1 MDNLNR
7 RNKMIK
13 ELEFYSDGYKLKGN
27 LYLPEG
33 YNEGAPLPL
42 ILLCH
47 GFAGV
52 KELLLPNYALKFAE
66 KGYAAFTF
74 DYRGFGDSEGP
85 VGQIIPEEQVRD
97 IRNAITFISSQ
108 TEIDCDK
115 IGLWGTSLGGANA
128 LMTSAVDDRVKALSV
143 QITFGDGERN
153 NTFNLSKE
161 DKEKRK
167 ISLNKSLL
175 AAATKNKVMKL
186 PLKKILSDPQSK
198 KFFEE
203 YSPLFPEALKTKIPF
218 VTTKYIDEWK
228 PENFLHK
235 IDIPVL
241 VVGATNDIV
250 NRPEESK
257 EIFNKLST
265 EKKKLLMVD
274 STHYDI
280 YIDEDLDKVSC
291 EQLKWYE
298 ENL

>member
-1 MDNLNR
+1 
-7 RNKMIK
+7 MIK

-33 YNEGAPLPL
+33 YSEEKPLPL

-52 KELLLPNYALKFAE
+52 KELLLPNYALKFIE

-97 IRNAITFISSQ
+97 IRNAITFVGSQ
-108 TEIDCDK
+108 PEIDCDR

-128 LMTSAVDDRVKALSV
+128 LITSAVDDRVKALSV

-153 NTFNLSKE
+153 NTSDLSE
-161 DKEKRK
+161 EEKEKRK
-167 ISLNKSLL
+167 IALNKSLL
-175 AAATKNKVMKL
+175 AAAVKNKVMKL
-186 PLKKILSDPQSK
+186 PLKKILSDTQSK

-203 YSPLFPEALKTKIPF
+203 YNPLFPEALKTKIPF

-228 PENFLHK
+228 PENYLHR
-235 IDIPVL
+235 IEIPVL
-241 VVGATNDIV
+241 VVGATNDMV
-250 NRPEESK
+250 NNPEESEK
-257 EIFNKLST
+257 IFNKLST

-280 YIDEDLDKVSC
+280 YIGKDLDTVSC

>member
-1 MDNLNR
+1 
-7 RNKMIK
+7 MIK

-27 LYLPEG
+27 LYLPED
-33 YNEGAPLPL
+33 YNEEETLPL

-52 KELLLPNYALKFAE
+52 KELLLPNYALKFIE

-74 DYRGFGDSEGP
+74 DYRGFGESEGP
-85 VGQIIPEEQVRD
+85 LGQIIPEEQVRD
-97 IRNAITFISSQ
+97 IRNAITFVSSQ
-108 TEIDCDK
+108 TEINCQK

-128 LMTSAVDDRVKALSV
+128 LITSAIDDRVKALSV

-153 NTFNLSKE
+153 NTYNLSEE

-167 ISLNKSLL
+167 AALNKSLL
-175 AAATKNKVMKL
+175 AATTKNKVMKL

-218 VTTKYIDEWK
+218 ITTKYIDEWK
-228 PENFLHK
+228 PENYLDRIK
-235 IDIPVL
+235 IPVL

-250 NRPEESK
+250 NCPKESE

-265 EKKKLLMVD
+265 EKKKLLMID

-280 YIDEDLDKVSC
+280 YIDEDLDTVSC

>member
-47 GFAGV
+47 GFAGI

-241 VVGATNDIV
+241 VVGATNDMV

-265 EKKKLLMVD
+265 EKKKLLMID

>member
-1 MDNLNR
+1 
-7 RNKMIK
+7 MIK

-33 YNEGAPLPL
+33 YNEENPLPL

-108 TEIDCDK
+108 TEIDCNK

-128 LMTSAVDDRVKALSV
+128 LMTSAMDDRVKALSV

-167 ISLNKSLL
+167 IALNKSLM

-203 YSPLFPEALKTKIPF
+203 YSPLFPEALKAKIPF

-241 VVGATNDIV
+241 IVGATNDMV

-265 EKKKLLMVD
+265 EKKKLFMVD

-280 YIDEDLDKVSC
+280 YIDEDLNTVSH

>member
-1 MDNLNR
+1 
-7 RNKMIK
+7 MIK

-33 YNEGAPLPL
+33 YNEEKPLPL
-42 ILLCH
+42 IILCH

-52 KELLLPNYALKFAE
+52 KELLLPNYALKFIE
-66 KGYAAFTF
+66 KGYGAFTF

-85 VGQIIPEEQVRD
+85 EGQIIPEEQVRD

-108 TEIDCDK
+108 AEVDSNK

-153 NTFNLSKE
+153 NTYNLSKE

-167 ISLNKSLL
+167 LSLNKSLL
-175 AAATKNKVMKL
+175 AATTKNKVMKL
-186 PLKKILSDPQSK
+186 PLKKILSDTQSK

-218 VTTKYIDEWK
+218 ITTKYIDEWK
-228 PENFLHK
+228 PENYLHK
-235 IDIPVL
+235 IEIPVL
-241 VVGATNDIV
+241 VVGATNDMV
-250 NRPEESK
+250 NRPEESE

-280 YIDEDLDKVSC
+280 YIGKDLDTVSC

>member
-1 MDNLNR
+1 
-7 RNKMIK
+7 MIK

-27 LYLPEG
+27 LYLPED
-33 YNEGAPLPL
+33 YNEEKPLPL

-52 KELLLPNYALKFAE
+52 KELLLPNYALKFIE

-85 VGQIIPEEQVRD
+85 EGQIIPEEQVRD
-97 IRNAITFISSQ
+97 IRNAITFVSSQ
-108 TEIDCDK
+108 AEIDCHK

-128 LMTSAVDDRVKALSV
+128 LITSAIDDRVKALSV

-153 NTFNLSKE
+153 NTYNLSEE
-161 DKEKRK
+161 DKEKRNN
-167 ISLNKSLL
+167 SLNKSLL
-175 AAATKNKVMKL
+175 AATTKNKVMKL

-203 YSPLFPEALKTKIPF
+203 YSPLFPEALKSKIPF
-218 VTTKYIDEWK
+218 ITTKYIDEWK
-228 PENFLHK
+228 PENYLHK
-235 IDIPVL
+235 IKIPVL
-241 VVGATNDIV
+241 VVGATNDMV
-250 NRPEESK
+250 NRPEESE
-257 EIFNKLST
+257 EIFNKLTS
-265 EKKKLLMVD
+265 EKKKLFMVD

-280 YIDEDLDKVSC
+280 YIDKDLDTVSC